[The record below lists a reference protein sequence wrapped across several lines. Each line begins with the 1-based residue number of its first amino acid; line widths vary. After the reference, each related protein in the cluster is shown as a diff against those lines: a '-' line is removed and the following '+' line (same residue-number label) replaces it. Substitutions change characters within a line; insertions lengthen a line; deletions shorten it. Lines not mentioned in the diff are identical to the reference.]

1 MVNDIIILVRK
12 IRTFLLAGLEFS
24 NVLYALFTPYISF
37 NCFIVNVNLQLMFV
51 HSSIDSD

>member
-1 MVNDIIILVRK
+1 MVNDIIILLLK
-12 IRTFLLAGLEFS
+12 IRTFLLPGLEFS
-24 NVLYALFTPYISF
+24 NVLYTLFTSYISF